1 MYGGRKQRRGPFRWC
16 DFPVFFSVLS
26 PIQMVHAKRGNIAR
40 DRRQQQRIHQPLTA
54 SGGKVLASQL
64 SWHCEGVVRT
74 GKRYLNRTPLFTYA
88 LHLGRGWGPGQLGN
102 GGRGVATLGRPQTLP
117 LARRIMGPGFGEA
130 SVQITHILNYLS
142 LALWVVLNSLSFSH
156 HLKVQI
162 IKKINKKKEI
172 NFKK

>member
-40 DRRQQQRIHQPLTA
+40 DRRQQQRIHQPSTA

-74 GKRYLNRTPLFTYA
+74 GKRYLPHTA
-88 LHLGRGWGPGQLGN
+88 LHLRSSPRAGVGARAAGKRGQGRGYPWETSDSPTCQEDYGAWLRRGFSADNSHTELFITGSLGC
-102 GGRGVATLGRPQTLP
+102 A
-117 LARRIMGPGFGEA
+117 
-130 SVQITHILNYLS
+130 
-142 LALWVVLNSLSFSH
+142 
-156 HLKVQI
+156 
-162 IKKINKKKEI
+162 
-172 NFKK
+172 